1 LIDKNLQGAN
11 KAIIRQSW
19 HPQHI
24 EGIVLPSPM
33 RSSW

>member
-1 LIDKNLQGAN
+1 MIFKKSPAPN

-24 EGIVLPSPM
+24 EGFVFPKTM
-33 RSSW
+33 RSS